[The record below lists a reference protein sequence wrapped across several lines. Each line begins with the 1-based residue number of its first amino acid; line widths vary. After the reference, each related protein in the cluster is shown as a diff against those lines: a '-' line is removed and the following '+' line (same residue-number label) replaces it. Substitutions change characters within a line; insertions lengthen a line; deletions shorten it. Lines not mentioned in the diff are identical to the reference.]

1 MSNLNNIAG
10 WRERIFASL
19 LTVVLVVGVIST
31 AVVIPFLIQNG
42 MWQVALA
49 DGLALAWMFG
59 IWRLKRLS
67 YATRVLNFLAV
78 VYVLAIVLMLS
89 VGSASLSYLLGPPL
103 IAAILLNLR
112 SAMIATALGVAAL
125 ILAGATGHIEL
136 GVPGMS
142 DAPLKSSVVAAINY
156 STVGVM
162 LSLTCGTLLQGLARS
177 LKELE
182 LTSAAVAR
190 LNDMV
195 LILEAADIPGPD
207 QPIIFVNDAF
217 LHRMG
222 YVRDEVL
229 GKGLHLLRGPDTDD
243 TAFAGMFGAMEENRS
258 AKAELMAHTK
268 AGAAFWL
275 EIEVMPFTRD
285 EECASHWVV
294 VSRDITERRQA
305 ADAIHRLAFYDV
317 LTGLPNRRLLMDRLG
332 TVVARSQAEHTVSA
346 LLYLDIDKFKNVNDE
361 RGHATGDLLLEHAAA
376 RLQQA
381 VCGSGLVAR
390 IGGDEFVVL
399 LDSRDPCPD
408 TAARH
413 ALEAA
418 TLVREALA
426 APLDLKGK
434 PYRIAASIGIALAR
448 PGGPGAHD
456 LLREADTAMYHAKAA
471 GRDGVRVF
479 EDAMLAD
486 AQHALMLERDLAA
499 ALENGE
505 LAMHLQLQVDGRG
518 LPVGAEL
525 LMRWR
530 RADGSMERPDIFI
543 PVAESSGLIVPLGQ
557 WALRQA
563 CAAWL
568 ALDRAGC
575 PLPLSLNV
583 SPIQFR
589 QPDFVEQVHRIF
601 TEMGVPP
608 QQFIFEV
615 TEGLLIEDIDQTI
628 TRMHQLANLGIRFSV
643 DDFGTGYSNLAYLK
657 KMPLYELKIDK
668 SFMRDMPQDHNST
681 AIVQS
686 ILAMANHLDLRVVA
700 EGVETAAQ
708 ACYLGQHGSAYMQG
722 FHYHRPMPLGDV
734 IARLQT
740 TAEAA

>member
-136 GVPGMS
+136 SVPGMS

-294 VSRDITERRQA
+294 VSRDIR
-305 ADAIHRLAFYDV
+305 
-317 LTGLPNRRLLMDRLG
+317 N
-332 TVVARSQAEHTVSA
+332 
-346 LLYLDIDKFKNVNDE
+346 
-361 RGHATGDLLLEHAAA
+361 AA
-376 RLQQA
+376 R
-381 VCGSGLVAR
+381 
-390 IGGDEFVVL
+390 
-399 LDSRDPCPD
+399 
-408 TAARH
+408 
-413 ALEAA
+413 
-418 TLVREALA
+418 
-426 APLDLKGK
+426 
-434 PYRIAASIGIALAR
+434 
-448 PGGPGAHD
+448 
-456 LLREADTAMYHAKAA
+456 
-471 GRDGVRVF
+471 
-479 EDAMLAD
+479 
-486 AQHALMLERDLAA
+486 
-499 ALENGE
+499 
-505 LAMHLQLQVDGRG
+505 
-518 LPVGAEL
+518 
-525 LMRWR
+525 R
-530 RADGSMERPDIFI
+530 RTP
-543 PVAESSGLIVPLGQ
+543 
-557 WALRQA
+557 
-563 CAAWL
+563 
-568 ALDRAGC
+568 
-575 PLPLSLNV
+575 
-583 SPIQFR
+583 
-589 QPDFVEQVHRIF
+589 
-601 TEMGVPP
+601 
-608 QQFIFEV
+608 
-615 TEGLLIEDIDQTI
+615 
-628 TRMHQLANLGIRFSV
+628 
-643 DDFGTGYSNLAYLK
+643 
-657 KMPLYELKIDK
+657 
-668 SFMRDMPQDHNST
+668 ST
-681 AIVQS
+681 AWRS
-686 ILAMANHLDLRVVA
+686 TM
-700 EGVETAAQ
+700 
-708 ACYLGQHGSAYMQG
+708 C
-722 FHYHRPMPLGDV
+722 
-734 IARLQT
+734 
-740 TAEAA
+740 

>member
-31 AVVIPFLIQNG
+31 AVVIPFLIHNG

-125 ILAGATGHIEL
+125 IVAGATGHIEL
-136 GVPGMS
+136 SVPGMS
-142 DAPLKSSVVAAINY
+142 DAPLKSSVVASINF

-162 LSLTCGTLLQGLARS
+162 LSLTCSTLLQGLARS

-195 LILEAADIPGPD
+195 LILKAADTPGPE

-217 LHRMG
+217 LQRMG
-222 YVRDEVL
+222 YARDEVL
-229 GKGLHLLRGPDTDD
+229 GKGLYLLRGPDTDD
-243 TAFAGMFGAMEENRS
+243 AVFAGLFEAMAANRS
-258 AKAELMAHTK
+258 AKAELMVHTWS
-268 AGAAFWL
+268 GAAFWM
-275 EIEVMPFTRD
+275 EIEVMPFTR
-285 EECASHWVV
+285 EEESAHHWVV
-294 VSRDITERRQA
+294 VSRDITERRTA

-317 LTGLPNRRLLMDRLG
+317 LTGLPNRRLLMDRL
-332 TVVARSQAEHTVSA
+332 TTMAARSQAEHTVSA
-346 LLYLDIDKFKNVNDE
+346 VLYLDIDKFKNVNDE
-361 RGHATGDLLLEHAAA
+361 RGHATGDVLLEHAAA

-381 VCGSGLVAR
+381 VCGSDMVAR
-390 IGGDEFVVL
+390 IGGDEFVIL
-399 LDSRDPCPD
+399 LDSRDPHPEA
-408 TAARH
+408 AARR

-418 TLVREALA
+418 ALVREALA
-426 APLDLKGK
+426 APLDLKGQ

-448 PGGPGAHD
+448 PSGPGAHD
-456 LLREADTAMYHAKAA
+456 LLREADIAMYHAKAG
-471 GRDGVRVF
+471 GRDGVMVF

-486 AQHALMLERDLAA
+486 AQRKLTLERDLGA
-499 ALENGE
+499 ALDSGE

-543 PVAESSGLIVPLGQ
+543 PVAESSGLIVPLGH

-568 ALDRAGC
+568 ALDRAGHA
-575 PLPLSLNV
+575 LPLSLNV

-589 QPDFVEQVHRIF
+589 QPDFVEQVQRIF
-601 TEMGVPP
+601 EEMGVPP

-628 TRMHQLANLGIRFSV
+628 TRIHQLASLGIRFSV
-643 DDFGTGYSNLAYLK
+643 DDFGTGYSNLGYLK

-668 SFMRDMPQDHNST
+668 SFMRDTPQDHNST

-686 ILAMANHLDLRVVA
+686 ILAMAAHLGLRVVA

-708 ACYLGQHGSAYMQG
+708 ACYLGQHGAPYMQG
-722 FHYHRPMPLGDV
+722 YHYHRPMPLADV
-734 IARLQT
+734 IERLHA
-740 TAEAA
+740 AEYA